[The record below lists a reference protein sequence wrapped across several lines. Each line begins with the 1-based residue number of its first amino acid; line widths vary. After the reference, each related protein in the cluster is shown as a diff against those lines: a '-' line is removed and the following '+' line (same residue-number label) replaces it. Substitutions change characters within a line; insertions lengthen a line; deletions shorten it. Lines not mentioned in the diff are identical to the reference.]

1 MKILLLFVIILTLIF
16 LLDFFKVNKVVRF
29 ALVVDIA
36 MVIMIVYV
44 DKQIPAVYYML
55 YVLSLFTYM
64 YCISGMILKTVLIKG
79 RIYRFTLILIG
90 IILCL
95 GAMQLFEDRFCP
107 VNYDYGINVSRLIQ
121 VLGPAVVLL
130 FIVDEFKT
138 FINND

>member
-130 FIVDEFKT
+130 FLVDEFKT